1 MFLTVLA
8 GSLALGAG
16 LLAAA
21 GYSEGALV
29 AARTAALTIGWL
41 LLLATLIG
49 VQGARRGR
57 LAEIGTTVVVFVS
70 GVAVL
75 YLSYFQWS
83 QLPEVP
89 VRLAV
94 AELLPEDELDMNLDA
109 AEPLAASASFVSV
122 PAVARVAAP
131 RIADKPRS
139 VPPVARVAAPRIA
152 DKPPIENKPVVDP
165 CSSLRGVEALQC
177 RRCGK
182 RAGLAW
188 MMCQESA
195 RLEYCED
202 RSADEALC
210 PSAIPAATTEHVP
223 PG

>member
-1 MFLTVLA
+1 MFLTVLG

-70 GVAVL
+70 GVGVL

-83 QLPEVP
+83 ELPEVP

-94 AELLPEDELDMNLDA
+94 AEVLPEEELDMNLVA

-122 PAVARVAAP
+122 PAVARV
-131 RIADKPRS
+131 
-139 VPPVARVAAPRIA
+139 VTVARTA
-152 DKPPIENKPVVDP
+152 DKPPVENKSVVDP
-165 CSSLRGVEALQC
+165 CAPLPGLEALQC
-177 RRCGK
+177 RRCAEK
-182 RAGLAW
+182 SGLAW
-188 MMCQESA
+188 LMCQESA
-195 RLEYCED
+195 RLEYCEG
-202 RSADEALC
+202 RATDEALC
-210 PSAIPAATTEHVP
+210 PSAIPAATTEQVP